1 MLEERYAQ
9 LEKIVSASALLGY
22 LNFSDG
28 RSDPRWQKQFNDAY
42 AFLAEHGETA
52 PWQAIFAWLSAR
64 LGELHAQGSAAFR
77 DVTQAEDVLEMAD
90 NVLTAYQRHHA
101 DLLAHL
107 DDRDVFGPYFLT
119 RVFEAVLVQRA
130 AGMDNGEKAV
140 AAVLVRLNDFVG
152 HRPIAILETRPQGEP
167 YDHERHRPLPLY
179 IKGAGVAY
187 GPYHDLIAR
196 ALDILKSTDAGLR
209 AEAQFDFELL
219 DELAVDLRAYDHGHP
234 VNRRPNYVFGEWDPH
249 HLDNQG
255 RFRRYVVRKITLD
268 ALMDRINAPGPS
280 AREELLLE
288 GAAVLAG
295 TLLMATGIS
304 GYGPAAHDSAATL
317 ATLLPR
323 IARYRDVFYEHLLK
337 RLEGAHGD
345 RLREELATTRQ
356 AFGGARQHLNAY
368 LARHRAM
375 QLQQRYL
382 ALVFAQMG
390 HPEASRDEARRIPA
404 VSVRLL
410 SEILSQMTSGQVE
423 AEQGQLREAAERL
436 PEIENLLHRGIACGA
451 FVDPWNILGFQ
462 GLFPLSPAREDSIR
476 DPRVDELIQVVE
488 QIFNLYAR
496 LMSEAAAAG
505 DSDLVRTLITGLR
518 RLAEWWDRFATIE
531 VGDVRRLH
539 GREAASSASGV
550 ANALARWHKSGEAS
564 ADLAFWRQQLEHFR
578 SPKAFSLV
586 VDTLLRKA
594 DYRSALGLLCSW
606 ISQAEQ
612 VPLEDNVWSFHA
624 LSLRWMLAVAKLS
637 ASGGRKP
644 PVSSQQGAYAPRSLE
659 EASQRRDLIVKFF
672 DFLEANA
679 EDYWQVPELEL
690 PGPPL
695 VEEKEDDLFGAAYE
709 DVTYRDTTDDNE
721 GAVSDG
727 GPVEE
732 FDLEPEGDRL
742 DKRLHFLSTLAR
754 LWQIAARTVTEDTR
768 AGASWEQT
776 PSDWLRTARGNR
788 QRMLVLIDTIHTH
801 PLREPTGDY
810 DSLVE
815 YDRRRVLKE
824 QLLFTAIGACLDMSL
839 AVSALQGA
847 VDAGFAQVRSEEQGS
862 EENEGSS
869 PHSSLLTPHLG
880 EEAAD
885 SFEPFAIRLEKA
897 LFTGETAAAREVLPA
912 FIEKF
917 QNEPLLFAPLAEGGT
932 PRAILRVRIAQT
944 VLRALLANL
953 PRLGLLRETYNIL
966 RTARAMEQ
974 AQPMRGRGVTEF
986 NHFFQAAYQA
996 VVESVVESASSWG
1009 SSHNSDEELV
1019 AVLERLTGPFLTL
1032 WMEHSRSL
1040 QLSVLETLT
1049 GESEWR
1055 AVQAF
1060 VQRYGADLFH
1070 ARFMTM
1076 ANLRGILHR
1085 GVGAYLDYLRDNPDP
1100 LRPIRLLDEL
1110 DQGIRR
1116 EDAKRRLEIVLQA
1129 VIENYEEYKD
1139 YNTTT
1144 TQSDYGENLHV
1155 LLEFLRLKV
1164 AYERHAWQFRPLVL
1178 AHEVLARHGRTQ
1190 TAILW
1195 EQSLTRVTRDLARR
1209 HLEQLDSL
1217 ERVRGIRLNTIRDH
1231 LNERFIK
1238 PLALDRLCAL
1248 IEPSMRESRQQGEK
1262 PSFTRLRHEL
1272 QAFTATPMGVGLDV
1286 PYWLRRLEMEVH
1298 RVQATR
1304 TTIAVL
1310 AENFFRVPRRPLS
1323 WEEVQRQL
1331 GDWDRPSLPP

>member
-1 MLEERYAQ
+1 VVDERYAQ
-9 LEKIVSASALLGY
+9 LEEIVSASALLGY

-28 RSDPRWQKQFNDAY
+28 RADPRWQKQLNDAF
-42 AFLAEHGETA
+42 AFLAEHGEPA
-52 PWQAIFAWLSAR
+52 PWQVLFDWLTVR
-64 LGELHAQGSAAFR
+64 LRELHAQGSAAFR
-77 DVTQAEDVLEMAD
+77 DVAQAE
-90 NVLTAYQRHHA
+90 NVLTLVSRLLPAYRGYHA

-107 DDRDVFGPYFLT
+107 EDRELFGVFFLA
-119 RVFEAVLVQRA
+119 RVFEAVLAQRA
-130 AGMDNGEKAV
+130 AASDDDVETTV

-152 HRPIAILETRPQGEP
+152 HRPIAILETRPRGEP
-167 YDHERHRPLPLY
+167 YAHERHRPLPLY
-179 IKGAGVAY
+179 LKGVGVAY

-196 ALDILKSTDAGLR
+196 AFDILKSADPGLR

-268 ALMDRINAPGPS
+268 ALMERINSPGPLP
-280 AREELLLE
+280 REELLLE

-304 GYGPAAHDSAATL
+304 GYGPTAHDSTITL

-337 RLEGAHGD
+337 RLEGPHAA
-345 RLREELATTRQ
+345 RLRDELATTRQ

-382 ALVFAQMG
+382 ALLFAEMG
-390 HPEASRDEARRIPA
+390 YPEASRTEARRIPA

-410 SEILSQMTSGQVE
+410 SEILGRLTSGQVE
-423 AEQGQLREAAERL
+423 ADQGRLREAAARL
-436 PEIENLLHRGIACGA
+436 PEIEDLLHRGIACGA

-476 DPRVDELIQVVE
+476 DPRVEELIQVVE
-488 QIFNLYAR
+488 QVFNLYAR
-496 LMSEAAAAG
+496 LMSEGAAG
-505 DSDLVRTLITGLR
+505 GDEELVR
-518 RLAEWWDRFATIE
+518 RLAVGMARFAEWWDRFATLE

-539 GREAASSASGV
+539 GYGAASSAAGV
-550 ANALARWHKSGEAS
+550 ANALARWHERGEAS

-578 SPKAFSLV
+578 SPKAFYLV

-594 DYRSALGLLCSW
+594 DYRSALALLCSW
-606 ISQAEQ
+606 LGQAEQ
-612 VPLEDNVWSFHA
+612 VPLEDNVWSFHT
-624 LSLRWMLAVAKLS
+624 LVLRWMLAVANFSSEFRVLS
-637 ASGGRKP
+637 SE
-644 PVSSQQGAYAPRSLE
+644 SQNV
-659 EASQRRDLIVKFF
+659 EAKTQNSELRTQNSAKRRDLIVRFF
-672 DFLEANA
+672 DYLEANA

-690 PGPPL
+690 AGPRL
-695 VEEKEDDLFGAAYE
+695 IEEREDDLFGAAYE
-709 DVTYRDTTDDNE
+709 DVTYQDTTDDEE

-727 GPVEE
+727 GSVEE
-732 FDLEPEGDRL
+732 FDLEQEGARL
-742 DKRLHFLSTLAR
+742 EKRLHFLSTLAR
-754 LWQIAARTVTEDTR
+754 LWQIAARTITEDVR
-768 AGASWEQT
+768 AGHEWGET
-776 PSDWLRTARGNR
+776 PNSWLRTARDNR
-788 QRMLVLIDTIHTH
+788 RRLLVLLDAVHTH
-801 PLREPTGDY
+801 PLREPTGEY

-815 YDRRRVLKE
+815 FDRRRVLKE
-824 QLLFTAIGACLDMSL
+824 QLLFMTIGACLDTSL

-847 VDAGFAQVRSEEQGS
+847 EVAGAGAGQVASESRSDS
-862 EENEGSS
+862 A
-869 PHSSLLTPHLG
+869 TP
-880 EEAAD
+880 AW
-885 SFEPFAIRLEKA
+885 EPFAIRLEQA
-897 LFTGETAAAREVLPA
+897 LFAGETSAAREVLPA
-912 FIEKF
+912 FLEPF
-917 QNEPLLFAPLAEGGT
+917 HGEPLLFAPLTEGGT
-932 PRAILRVRIAQT
+932 PRAILRVRVAQT

-953 PRLGLLRETYNIL
+953 PRLGLLRETYDLL

-974 AQPMRGRGVTEF
+974 AQPIHGRGVTEF

-996 VVESVVESASSWG
+996 VVESVVESAPGWG
-1009 SSHNSDEELV
+1009 AGHDNDEELV
-1019 AVLERLTGPFLTL
+1019 AVLERLTAPFLTL
-1032 WMEHSRSL
+1032 WIEHSRSL

-1070 ARFMTM
+1070 ARFMTL

-1110 DQGIRR
+1110 DHGIRR
-1116 EDAKRRLEIVLQA
+1116 GDAIRRLEIVLQA
-1129 VIENYEEYKD
+1129 VVENYEEYKD

-1178 AHEVLARHGRTQ
+1178 AHEVLARRGRGQ

-1209 HLEQLDSL
+1209 HLEQLERL
-1217 ERVRGIRLNTIRDH
+1217 ERVRGMRLNTIRDRLH
-1231 LNERFIK
+1231 ERFIK
-1238 PLALDRLCAL
+1238 PLALDRLCAI
-1248 IEPSMRESRQQGEK
+1248 IEPAMRESRHKSEK
-1262 PSFTRLRHEL
+1262 ASFIQLRREL

-1298 RVQATR
+1298 RVQAAR

-1323 WEEVQRQL
+1323 WEELQRQL
-1331 GDWDRPSLPP
+1331 GDWDRPALPP

>member
-1 MLEERYAQ
+1 MLNAQ
-9 LEKIVSASALLGY
+9 LEQIVSASALLGY

-28 RSDPRWQKQFNDAY
+28 RPDPRWQKQLNDAY
-42 AFLAEHGETA
+42 AFFAEQGEAA
-52 PWQAIFAWLSAR
+52 PWEAIFAWLSSSLR
-64 LGELHAQGSAAFR
+64 HLHAQGSAAFR
-77 DVTQAEDVLEMAD
+77 DVKQAEEVLESAKG
-90 NVLTAYQRHHA
+90 VLLGYRRHHA

-107 DDRDVFGPYFLT
+107 DDRDLFGPFFLA
-119 RVFEAVLVQRA
+119 RVFEAVLAQRA
-130 AGMDNGEKAV
+130 SGPDEDDKAN
-140 AAVLVRLNDFVG
+140 AAVIARLNDFVG

-179 IKGAGVAY
+179 LKGASVAY

-196 ALDILKSTDAGLR
+196 ALDILKSTDSALR
-209 AEAQFDFELL
+209 VEAQFDFDLL

-268 ALMDRINAPGPS
+268 ALMDRINTPGPLP
-280 AREELLLE
+280 RDELLME

-304 GYGPAAHDSAATL
+304 GYGPTAHDSTITL

-337 RLEGAHGD
+337 RLEGQHAA
-345 RLREELATTRQ
+345 RLREEQATTRQ
-356 AFGGARQHLNAY
+356 AFGGARQHLNGY

-382 ALVFAQMG
+382 ALLFAEMSY
-390 HPEASRDEARRIPA
+390 PEASRAEARLIPA

-410 SEILSQMTSGQVE
+410 SEILSQLTSGQVE
-423 AEQGQLREAAERL
+423 AEQGRLREAARRL
-436 PEIENLLHRGIACGA
+436 PEIEDLMHRGIACGA

-476 DPRVDELIQVVE
+476 DPRVEELIQVVE
-488 QIFNLYAR
+488 QIFTLYAR
-496 LMSEAAAAG
+496 LMSEAAASG
-505 DSDLVRTLITGLR
+505 DHELVQTLTTGLR
-518 RLAEWWDRFATIE
+518 ALAEWWDRFATIE

-539 GREAASSASGV
+539 GGEAASSAASV
-550 ANALARWHKSGEAS
+550 ADVLSRWHEHGEAS
-564 ADLAFWRQQLEHFR
+564 ADLAFWRRQLNYLR
-578 SPKAFSLV
+578 SPKAFALV

-606 ISQAEQ
+606 LSQVEQ
-612 VPLEDNVWSFHA
+612 VPLEDNVWSFHTLA
-624 LSLRWMLAVAKLS
+624 LRWMLAVANQNSESQVLS
-637 ASGGRKP
+637 SESQILSSGTQNSELRT
-644 PVSSQQGAYAPRSLE
+644 QNLE
-659 EASQRRDLIVKFF
+659 QRHELIVKFF
-672 DFLEANA
+672 DYLEANA
-679 EDYWQVPELEL
+679 EDYWHVPELEL
-690 PGPPL
+690 PGPPMI
-695 VEEKEDDLFGAAYE
+695 EEKEDDLFGAAYE
-709 DVTYRDTTDDNE
+709 DVTYQDTTDSEE
-721 GAVSDG
+721 GEVADG

-732 FDLEPEGDRL
+732 FDLEPESDRL
-742 DKRLHFLSTLAR
+742 EKRLHFLSTLAR
-754 LWQIAARTVTEDTR
+754 LWQIAARTMTADRRDAGPTDRRDAGPTEQ
-768 AGASWEQT
+768 G
-776 PSDWLRTARGNR
+776 PGVPPIVSDWLQTARSNQ
-788 QRMLVLIDTIHTH
+788 QRLLALLDAIHTH
-801 PLREPTGDY
+801 PLREPTGEY

-824 QLLFTAIGACLDMSL
+824 QLLFTTINACLDTSL
-839 AVSALQGA
+839 AVSALSGA
-847 VDAGFAQVRSEEQGS
+847 AGVI
-862 EENEGSS
+862 
-869 PHSSLLTPHLG
+869 G
-880 EEAAD
+880 EETAEEEATP
-885 SFEPFAIRLEKA
+885 SYVPFAVRLERA
-897 LFTGETAAAREVLPA
+897 LFAGEAASARAVLPA
-912 FIEKF
+912 FVERF
-917 QNEPLLFAPLAEGGT
+917 QSEPLLFAPLSEGGT
-932 PRAILRVRIAQT
+932 PRAILRVRVAQT

-953 PRLGLLRETYNIL
+953 PRLGLLRETYDLL
-966 RTARAMEQ
+966 RNARAMEQ

-986 NHFFQAAYQA
+986 NHFFQSAYQA
-996 VVESVVESASSWG
+996 VVESIVESAPSWG
-1009 SSHNSDEELV
+1009 TVHGSDEELV
-1019 AVLERLTGPFLTL
+1019 AVLERLTAPFLTL
-1032 WMEHSRSL
+1032 WIEHSRSL

-1070 ARFMTM
+1070 ARFMTL

-1085 GVGAYLDYLRDNPDP
+1085 GVGAYLDYLQDNPDP
-1100 LRPIRLLDEL
+1100 LRPVRLLDEL
-1110 DQGIRR
+1110 DRGIRR
-1116 EDAKRRLEIVLQA
+1116 EDAIRRMEIVLQA

-1178 AHEVLARHGRTQ
+1178 AHEVLARRGRTQ
-1190 TAILW
+1190 AAILW

-1209 HLEQLDSL
+1209 HLEQLDRL
-1217 ERVRGIRLNTIRDH
+1217 ERVRGMRLNTIRDR

-1248 IEPSMRESRQQGEK
+1248 IEPAMREASGTASAPREQGDEGRA
-1262 PSFTRLRHEL
+1262 FQRLRREL

-1310 AENFFRVPRRPLS
+1310 AENFFRIPRRPLS
-1323 WEEVQRQL
+1323 WDELQCQL
-1331 GDWDRPSLPP
+1331 GDWDRPTLPP